1 MPRALQKTNEKK
13 KKKQFKVSFHRWT
26 HFSLHLPILIYSLIY
41 QRTENIVWYL
51 AEQWVDNCH
60 MYTSHTPDNIHSS
73 CDFEEPQGLHSAA
86 LLRCSSYFVQV
97 PESVVQT
104 TVSGNGNCLSSLA
117 FFVLSSLA
125 FFVLSS
131 LVLFPPPTW
140 QRDTWR
146 KLYSTVFLPFQK
158 SYAEGVLWRTWLDF
172 QNLWIMFLTFS
183 GFFSAIAKIITH
195 LCGLLPY
202 LIFIRR
208 SKKLRS
214 NL

>member
-26 HFSLHLPILIYSLIY
+26 HFSHHLLILIYSLIY

-86 LLRCSSYFVQV
+86 LLRCSSYFFQV

-104 TVSGNGNCLSSLA
+104 TVSGNGWLPIFSRLFCSIFSR
-117 FFVLSSLA
+117 FFCSIFSRS
-125 FFVLSS
+125 F
-131 LVLFPPPTW
+131 
-140 QRDTWR
+140 
-146 KLYSTVFLPFQK
+146 STTHV
-158 SYAEGVLWRTWLDF
+158 
-172 QNLWIMFLTFS
+172 
-183 GFFSAIAKIITH
+183 AKGHVTQVI
-195 LCGLLPY
+195 
-202 LIFIRR
+202 
-208 SKKLRS
+208 
-214 NL
+214 